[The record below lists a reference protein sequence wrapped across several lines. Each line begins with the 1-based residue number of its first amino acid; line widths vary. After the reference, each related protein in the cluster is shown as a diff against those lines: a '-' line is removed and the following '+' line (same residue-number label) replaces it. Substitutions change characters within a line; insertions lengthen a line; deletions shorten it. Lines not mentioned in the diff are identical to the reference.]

1 MPMEALRSQ
10 LSLDKKQSRA
20 VASHEIRI
28 LRKFAAYPSDIRVGL
43 FCFGVMPLTW
53 IDLTDVQLFLGLE
66 YMRYDRKDKTYS
78 FPDLHKMSF
87 AGEQGFE
94 GKLEGRATLE
104 VPRSK
109 YLATDSVNDVPR
121 VGQRRYLSTVE
132 GF

>member
-1 MPMEALRSQ
+1 M
-10 LSLDKKQSRA
+10 
-20 VASHEIRI
+20 ASHGGIRI
-28 LRKFAAYPSDIRVGL
+28 LRKLATYPRDIRTRL
-43 FCFGVMPLTW
+43 FCYGVSPLTW
-53 IDLTDVQLFLGLE
+53 IDLTDVQPFLGLE
-66 YMRYDRKDKTYS
+66 YMRYDRKNNSYS

-109 YLATDSVNDVPR
+109 YLTTGSNNDVPPT
-121 VGQRRYLSTVE
+121 GQRRYLSTVE